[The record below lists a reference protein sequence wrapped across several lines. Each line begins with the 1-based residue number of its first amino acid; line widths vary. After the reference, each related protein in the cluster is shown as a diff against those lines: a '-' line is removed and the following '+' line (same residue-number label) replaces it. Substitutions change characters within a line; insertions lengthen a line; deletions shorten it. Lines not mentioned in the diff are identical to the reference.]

1 MSVILSAQNLSRIYP
16 ARRGSIA
23 AVHQVSLE
31 IQPGEFVAVCGRS
44 GSGKSTLMALLGA
57 LARPDHGTLHL
68 EGINLLQL
76 SPRKLA
82 HLRSRRIGFMLQTNS
97 LLPGLT
103 ALDNAALPGLLAGE
117 SQHQAYSRAQ
127 KLLTRLGMGERWDA
141 FPNELSGGQQRRVS
155 LARALQH
162 EPALLLLD
170 EPTSNLDP
178 LAEEEILKVLQEL
191 RNERK
196 LAIFAV
202 THGDQLAS
210 LADRVFQMS
219 AGQLALTEKPSA
231 VPVRSSLIE
240 RHGPVFEKTP
250 QGLATEET
258 PKPAPVGDWRG
269 PASFFLASLLLGASL
284 LYSTDRIIAWSQGR
298 QLWAK
303 QEKKRITEEIA
314 FRQLRADVDSF
325 DAKGDGNV
333 RANLFLQNYDS
344 SRRFFILGPSIRVFY
359 QANGRWDSVPH
370 ETHEGSDTKIREVIP
385 SKTLIPF
392 QFRLLPSKYDEL
404 IRGYFHIRITS
415 TKVVSETQEAKG
427 DLFERQ
433 DDYYIYLKDPRLTDD
448 EVRRRNG
455 WKPGSVVPPWIAMPA
470 H

>member
-1 MSVILSAQNLSRIYP
+1 MSVILDAQNLSRIYP

-23 AVHQVSLE
+23 AVRQVSIE
-31 IQPGEFVAVCGRS
+31 IQSGEFVAICGRS

-57 LARPDHGTLHL
+57 LARPDHGTLYL
-68 EGINLLQL
+68 EGIDLLQL

-82 HLRSRRIGFMLQTNS
+82 HLRAHRIGFMLQTNS

-127 KLLTRLGMGERWDA
+127 KLLTRLGMGDRWDA

-178 LAEEEILKVLQEL
+178 LAEEEILTVMREL
-191 RNERK
+191 RDERK
-196 LAIFAV
+196 LAILAV
-202 THGDQLAS
+202 THGNQLAS

-219 AGQLALTEKPSA
+219 AGQLALTEKPPA
-231 VPVRSSLIE
+231 ETVRSSLIQ
-240 RHGPVFEKTP
+240 RQGPVFEKAP
-250 QGLATEET
+250 QGLATEEK

-325 DAKGDGNV
+325 EAKGDGNV
-333 RANLFLQNYDS
+333 HANLFLQNYDS
-344 SRRFFILGPSIRVFY
+344 SRRFFILGPSILVFV
-359 QANGRWDSVPH
+359 QTDGRWDSVPQ
-370 ETHEGSDTKIREVIP
+370 ETTEDSDTKIREVIP
-385 SKTLIPF
+385 TKTLIPF
-392 QFRLLPSKYDEL
+392 QFQLLPAKYDEL

-415 TKVVSETQEAKG
+415 TMVISETKEAQG

-433 DDYYIYLKDPRLTDD
+433 DDYYIYLTDPRLSAD
-448 EVRRRNG
+448 EIRRRNG
-455 WKPGSVVPPWIAMPA
+455 WVSGSVVPPWIAMPS

>member
-1 MSVILSAQNLSRIYP
+1 MSVILSARNLSRIYP
-16 ARRGSIA
+16 ARRGSIT
-23 AVHQVSLE
+23 AVDLVSLD
-31 IQPGEFVAVCGRS
+31 IQVGEFVAVCGRS
-44 GSGKSTLMALLGA
+44 GSGKSTLMAILGA
-57 LARPDHGTLHL
+57 LARPDHGTLRL
-68 EGINLLQL
+68 EGTDLLQL
-76 SPRKLA
+76 PHRKLA
-82 HLRSRRIGFMLQTNS
+82 NLRSHRMGFMLQTNS

-103 ALDNAALPGLLAGE
+103 ALDNAALPGLLAGK
-117 SQHQAYSRAQ
+117 SHHHAYCRAQ
-127 KLLTRLGMGERWDA
+127 NLLTRLGMGERWDA
-141 FPNELSGGQQRRVS
+141 FPHELSGGQQRRVS
-155 LARALQH
+155 LARALQN

-191 RNERK
+191 RDERK

-219 AGQLALTEKPSA
+219 AGQLALAEKPSA
-231 VPVRSSLIE
+231 APVRSSLIE
-240 RHGPVFEKTP
+240 RQGPVFEKTP
-250 QGLATEET
+250 QGLANDET
-258 PKPAPVGDWRG
+258 PKAAPVGDWRG
-269 PASFFLASLLLGASL
+269 PASFFLSTLLLGSSL

-298 QLWAK
+298 HLWAQ

-325 DAKGDGNV
+325 DAMEDGNV
-333 RANLFLQNYDS
+333 RANLFLQNFDPS
-344 SRRFFILGPSIRVFY
+344 HRFFILGPTIHIFY
-359 QANGRWDSVPH
+359 QADGRWDSVPQ
-370 ETHEGSDTKIREVIP
+370 ESSEASDAKIREVVP
-385 SKTLIPF
+385 AKTLIPF
-392 QFRLLPSKYDEL
+392 HFRLLPPKYDEL

-415 TKVVSETQEAKG
+415 TMVVSETREAKG

-433 DDYYIYLKDPRLTDD
+433 DDYYIYLKDPRLTED

>member
-1 MSVILSAQNLSRIYP
+1 MNAILSARNLSRIYP

-31 IQPGEFVAVCGRS
+31 IQAGEFVAVCGRS

-68 EGINLLQL
+68 EGTDLLQL

-103 ALDNAALPGLLAGE
+103 ALDNAALPGLLTGG
-117 SQHQAYSRAQ
+117 SPHQAYSRAQ

-178 LAEEEILKVLQEL
+178 LAEEEILRVLREL
-191 RNERK
+191 RDERK
-196 LAIFAV
+196 FAIFAV

-219 AGQLALTEKPSA
+219 AGQLALTKKPS
-231 VPVRSSLIE
+231 VGPVRSSLIE
-240 RHGPVFEKTP
+240 RQGPVFEKAP
-250 QGLATEET
+250 QGLATEEAF
-258 PKPAPVGDWRG
+258 KPAPVGDWRG
-269 PASFFLASLLLGASL
+269 PTSFFLATLLVGASL

-298 QLWAK
+298 HLWAK

-325 DAKGDGNV
+325 DTKGDGNV

-344 SRRFFILGPSIRVFY
+344 SRRFFILGPSIRIFY
-359 QANGRWDSVPH
+359 QANGRWDSVPQ
-370 ETHEGSDTKIREVIP
+370 ENPEGSDTKIREVVP
-385 SKTLIPF
+385 AKTLIPF
-392 QFRLLPSKYDEL
+392 QFRLLPTRYDEL
-404 IRGYFHIRITS
+404 IRGYFHIRVTS
-415 TKVVSETQEAKG
+415 TMVVCETREAKG
-427 DLFERQ
+427 ELFERQ

>member
-1 MSVILSAQNLSRIYP
+1 MSVILSARNLSRIYS
-16 ARRGSIA
+16 ARRGSVT
-23 AVHQVSLE
+23 AVSQVSLE
-31 IQPGEFVAVCGRS
+31 IQSGEFVAVCGRS
-44 GSGKSTLMALLGA
+44 GSGKSTLMALLAA

-68 EGINLLQL
+68 EGTDLFQL
-76 SPRKLA
+76 PPQKLA

-103 ALDNAALPGLLAGE
+103 ALDNAALPGLLIGE

-127 KLLTRLGMGERWDA
+127 KLLNRLGMGERWDA

-155 LARALQH
+155 LARALQN
-162 EPALLLLD
+162 EPTLLLLD

-178 LAEEEILKVLQEL
+178 LAEDEILKVLQKL
-191 RNERK
+191 RDERK

-219 AGQLALTEKPSA
+219 SGQLALAEKPTA
-231 VPVRSSLIE
+231 TPVRSSLIE
-240 RHGPVFEKTP
+240 RQGPVFENAPK
-250 QGLATEET
+250 GLATEET

-269 PASFFLASLLLGASL
+269 PASFFLATLLLGASL
-284 LYSTDRIIAWSQGR
+284 LFSTDRIIAWSQGR
-298 QLWAK
+298 YLSEK
-303 QEKKRITEEIA
+303 QEKKRVTEEIA

-325 DAKGDGNV
+325 NAMGDGNV
-333 RANLFLQNYDS
+333 HANLFLQNYDPS
-344 SRRFFILGPSIRVFY
+344 LRFFIMGPSIRIFY
-359 QANGRWDSVPH
+359 QANGRWDSVPQ
-370 ETHEGSDTKIREVIP
+370 ETPDGSDAKIREVIP
-385 SKTLIPF
+385 TKTLIPF
-392 QFRLLPSKYDEL
+392 QFRLLPPKYDEL

-415 TKVVSETQEAKG
+415 TMVVSETREAKG

-433 DDYYIYLKDPRLTDD
+433 DDYYIYLKDPRLTDN

-455 WKPGSVVPPWIAMPA
+455 WKPGSVVPPWIAMPS